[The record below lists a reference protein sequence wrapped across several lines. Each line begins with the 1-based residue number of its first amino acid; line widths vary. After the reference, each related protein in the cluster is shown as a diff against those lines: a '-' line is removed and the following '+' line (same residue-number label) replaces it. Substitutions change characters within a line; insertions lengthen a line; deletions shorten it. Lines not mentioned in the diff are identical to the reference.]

1 MEILAQFVVNILA
14 FLLLLLILKKF
25 AWGSLLKLIDDRRA
39 KITSEFE
46 SIERTKAELE
56 KLKTDYQKHLDRIEE
71 EARSKIQQA
80 VNDGR
85 RVASEIEEAARA
97 NAREALEKAKETIT
111 LEVAK
116 ARVELKEQVVDLA
129 IQATHKILQQ
139 NLDEET
145 DRRMIESFIREID
158 AMDRGPS
165 TGSEQ
170 GGRG

>member
-25 AWGSLLKLIDDRRA
+25 AWGMLLKAIDDRRD
-39 KITSEFE
+39 KIHSEFE
-46 SIERTKAELE
+46 GIEKTKLELDR
-56 KLKTDYQKHLDRIEE
+56 LKQDYQQHLTRIEE
-71 EARSKIQQA
+71 EARAKIQQA
-80 VNDGR
+80 VADGR
-85 RVASEIEEAARA
+85 RVASEIEEQARTSS
-97 NAREALEKAKETIT
+97 RETLEKTKEAVALEI
-111 LEVAK
+111 AK

-158 AMDRGPS
+158 TLTAEPGKA
-165 TGSEQ
+165 T
-170 GGRG
+170 